1 MSKMDGSESLER
13 IPELWF
19 PDGSVVLEAENKH
32 FRVHK
37 GVIAAHS
44 SVFKDMFDSLPS
56 AGDEERVEGCAVIHL
71 ANPAESVQ
79 HFLMA
84 IFNASFFEPPPS
96 HTTLSIVQA
105 IARLSYQYE
114 VKFLLRRA
122 LAHLETHCPLTL
134 DGWKT
139 RGITSTLLEK
149 PSRGLDLVSKK
160 LEVVHTIYLVK
171 ALWLLPAAM
180 YDLCLEYI
188 RDIVKNTQW
197 DECNIGGLQDFCISV
212 WAEHSLMLQV
222 HFSSMLSTILSQ
234 RCADQLVCLRAALY
248 SACEWPME
256 SRSRSPIISAQ
267 QYLDLVRGELCKDCR
282 RALLEGMEI
291 VTNEFWTMMPHGYGM
306 PSWDELKIKRAA
318 IFA

>member
-1 MSKMDGSESLER
+1 MDGSESLER
-13 IPELWF
+13 IPKLWF

-44 SVFKDMFDSLPS
+44 SVFKDMFESLPP

-84 IFNASFFEPPPS
+84 IYDASFFEPPPS

-180 YDLCLEYI
+180 YDLCLDDI
-188 RDIVKNTQW
+188 KDIVKNTQW
-197 DECNIGGLQDFCISV
+197 DECNIGGLQDLCIFA
-212 WAEHSLMLQV
+212 WTEHSRMLHV
-222 HFSSMLSTILSQ
+222 HFSSMLSSILAQ
-234 RCADQLVCLRAALY
+234 RCAARLSCLQAALY
-248 SACEWPME
+248 SACEWPLE
-256 SRSRSPIISAQ
+256 RRSRCAHTSAR
-267 QYLDLVRGELCKDCR
+267 QYFDLVCTELCKDCP

-291 VTNEFWTMMPHGYGM
+291 VTNEFWKAMPHNYGM
-306 PSWDELKIKRAA
+306 SSWDELKIKRAA
-318 IFA
+318 MFA